1 MTNAS
6 DAAQPA
12 PHPGRWIAMFVLLMA
27 GFMNMVDVSIVNVAL
42 PSMQR
47 AVAASDSQIE
57 WVVAAYI
64 LVFAL
69 GLLPFGRLGDILGR
83 RRMFIAGVA
92 VFTLGSALCGLAPG
106 MGWLIA
112 ARVAQGL
119 GGAMMTPQTLAIV
132 PALFP
137 PHERGRAFSLFG
149 LTAGLATVSGP
160 LIGGLLIGA
169 DLFGLG
175 WRPIFLVNVPVG
187 LLAILLA
194 LKYVPD
200 LPGATGLRNDFVG
213 IGLAALALLLLIAPL
228 IEGRQLGWPAWSFAT
243 MAAAVP
249 ATALFVRW
257 QRRQAARGGPQL
269 LPVSLIDNRGFV
281 IGMVM
286 IGLLF
291 SGIPGFF
298 LVLALYLQNGY
309 GLDPLQSGLTT
320 LPFSL
325 GVLGASLLSGRFG
338 ALWPRRR
345 IAAGAL
351 LLAASMISLRF
362 VVLGT
367 DAAVAWS
374 HFAPA
379 LLVGGVGLGV
389 AVGPMFQTV
398 LANVGGRDSGS
409 GSGALQSFQQVGGA
423 FGVAIMGELFFARLL
438 AALPGAGDP
447 HAVYATALARAVLY
461 NTAAFAAVALLAQ
474 ILPKPRAAAEP
485 GGPPVM
491 TD

>member
-1 MTNAS
+1 MTTPAP
-6 DAAQPA
+6 QPA
-12 PHPGRWIAMFVLLMA
+12 PYAGRWVAMAVLLMA
-27 GFMNMVDVSIVNVAL
+27 GFMNLVDVSIVNVAL

-47 AVAASDSQIE
+47 AFGASDSQIE
-57 WVVAAYI
+57 WVVAAFI

-106 MGWLIA
+106 MGALIG
-112 ARVAQGL
+112 ARVLQGV

-137 PHERGRAFSLFG
+137 AHERGRAFSLFG

-160 LIGGLLIGA
+160 LIGGLLIEA

-187 LLAILLA
+187 LLAIVLA
-194 LKYVPD
+194 LRYVPD
-200 LPGATGLRNDFVG
+200 LPGAAGLRNDFVG

-228 IEGRQLGWPAWSFAT
+228 IEGRQFGWPAWCFWA
-243 MAAAVP
+243 MAASVP
-249 ATALFVRW
+249 AAALFVRW
-257 QRRQAARGGPQL
+257 QRRQAARDAPQL
-269 LPVSLIDNRGFV
+269 LPASLIGNRGFV
-281 IGMVM
+281 VGMTAV
-286 IGLLF
+286 GLLF

-309 GLDPLQSGLTT
+309 GLTPLQSGLTT
-320 LPFSL
+320 LPFSA
-325 GVLGASLLSGRFG
+325 GVLGISLLSARFG
-338 ALWPRRR
+338 LRWPRRR
-345 IAAGAL
+345 ITAGAL
-351 LLAASMISLRF
+351 MLAAAMIWLRIA
-362 VVLGT
+362 VLGT

-379 LLVGGVGLGV
+379 LLLGGLGLGV
-389 AVGPMFQTV
+389 AVGPMFQTA
-398 LANVGGRDSGS
+398 LANVASRDSGS

-423 FGVAIMGELFFARLL
+423 FGVAVMGQIFFSRL
-438 AALPGAGDP
+438 AAGLAGGDA
-447 HAVYATALARAVLY
+447 HAAYA
-461 NTAAFAAVALLAQ
+461 AAFASAVIYNGAAFLAVAAMVRLL
-474 ILPKPRAAAEP
+474 PRPPALAAGP
-485 GGPPVM
+485 GAIDVY
-491 TD
+491 